1 MIVRLWRGWTTAA
14 NADGYE
20 ELIRSTIFPHILDRG
35 IDGLFRL
42 DLYRRAG
49 EVETEF
55 ALRAPTGRRRSCP
68 PRRALCFHTSR
79 RKRRTMSRGS
89 HRKPRRTSDR
99 TRTNERWP
107 HGDVLLHLAN
117 GEDPLKTPTW
127 RAPAPRWRRNSPVGF
142 IRPCGLVRRLA
153 LLRRKRSKATNRR
166 APRRAWS

>member
-55 ALRAPTGRRRSCP
+55 MTVMW
-68 PRRALCFHTSR
+68 F
-79 RKRRTMSRGS
+79 
-89 HRKPRRTSDR
+89 
-99 TRTNERWP
+99 TNQE
-107 HGDVLLHLAN
+107 A
-117 GEDPLKTPTW
+117 
-127 RAPAPRWRRNSPVGF
+127 
-142 IRPCGLVRRLA
+142 IVRFA
-153 LLRRKRSKATNRR
+153 G
-166 APRRAWS
+166 PD